1 MKKIFYLP
9 VLALLF
15 ASCELKELPKSEAT
29 EEDIF
34 GSEKGLKNYSNSFYR
49 NITSGSDAYK
59 GDAMADY
66 AAVNRVN
73 DFMVEGAYNKEV
85 EELKGLWTWTAL
97 RNINQMIAKC
107 TSPNLSDKV
116 KNNYIGL
123 ARFFRAWFYYEK
135 VVRFGDVP
143 WVDHPLTV
151 DETDILKAPRD
162 SREVVMKHIMEDL
175 DFAYENITDAPGD
188 GTTVNKWTAL
198 GLKTRIAL
206 FEGTFR
212 KYHQLNLPT
221 KPETF
226 FQYAV
231 DAGKILME
239 TGPYR
244 LHIAADPKISQ
255 RELFISEQPM
265 KDEVML
271 AVAFSKNQAL
281 MNDANWWW
289 TSATY
294 GPRLSLVRPFI
305 NTILNADGSPYTD
318 RPNYEKEEFYDEC
331 QNRDLRLAQLIRTP
345 GYKRGGKAAPPNF
358 ASYTYTG
365 YQPIKYALDDPY
377 YDNGGF
383 NTNALPLMRYAEVLL
398 NYAEAKQELGTFN
411 DGDWSKTVGA
421 LRARAGISGGAN
433 VLPAKVD
440 TYLKNTFFPGISN
453 PVLLEIRRERQVE
466 LALEG
471 FRFNDLKRWK
481 TGELMAK
488 LQWTG
493 IYIPALEKPMDLDR
507 DGTPDVLFYDASRPE
522 PTVEGVTKVKLG
534 GAKNSQTMT
543 ADNHLQWGMTMNRK
557 WYDDGKQYLYPIP
570 SSALVLN
577 NQLGQNQGWEK

>member
-73 DFMVEGAYNKEV
+73 DFIIEGAYSKEV
-85 EELKGLWTWTAL
+85 EELKGLWTWTTL

-175 DFAYENITDAPGD
+175 DFAYEHITDAPGD
-188 GTTVNKWTAL
+188 GTTVNKWTTL

-318 RPNYEKEEFYDEC
+318 RPNYEREEFYDEC

-345 GYKRGGKAAPPNF
+345 GYKRAGKAAPPNF

-411 DGDWSKTVGA
+411 DVDWSKTVGT
-421 LRARAGISGGAN
+421 LRARAGISDGTN
-433 VLPAKVD
+433 VLPTKVD

-453 PVLLEIRRERQVE
+453 PVMLEIRRERQVE

-507 DGTPDVLFYDASRPE
+507 DGTPDVLFYDASKPE
-522 PTVEGVTKVKLG
+522 PTVQGVTKVKLG
-534 GAKNSQTMT
+534 GDKNSQTIT
-543 ADNHLQWGMTMNRK
+543 TDNHLQWGKTMSRK
-557 WYDDGKQYLYPIP
+557 WYDNDRQYLYPIP

-577 NQLGQNQGWEK
+577 GKLEQNPGWE

>member
-1 MKKIFYLP
+1 MKKIVYLSI
-9 VLALLF
+9 LALLF
-15 ASCELKELPKSEAT
+15 TSCELNELPKSEAT

-34 GSEKGLKNYSNSFYR
+34 GTEKGLKNYSNSFYR
-49 NITSGSDAYK
+49 NITSGNDAYK

-66 AAVNRVN
+66 AAVNSLN
-73 DFMVEGAYNKEV
+73 NFITEGAYNREV
-85 EELKGLWTWTAL
+85 EELKSLWTWTTL

-107 TSPNLSDKV
+107 TSPNLSDPV

-143 WVDHPLTV
+143 WVDHPLAV
-151 DETDILKAPRD
+151 DEEAILKAPRD

-212 KYHQLNLPT
+212 KYHHLTLAT

-226 FQYAV
+226 FQYVV

-244 LHIAADPKISQ
+244 LHVASDPKISQ

-305 NTILNADGSPYTD
+305 NTILNADGSSYTD
-318 RPNYEKEEFYDEC
+318 RPNYEREEFYEEC

-345 GYKRGGKAAPPNF
+345 GYKRAGKAAPPNF

-398 NYAEAKQELGTFN
+398 NYAEAKKELGTFN
-411 DGDWSKTVGA
+411 DTDWSKTIGA
-421 LRARAGISGGAN
+421 LRTRAGISGGAN
-433 VLPAKVD
+433 VLPTKVD
-440 TYLKNTFFPGISN
+440 TYLKNTFFPDISD

-481 TGELMAK
+481 RGELMAN
-488 LQWTG
+488 LQWKG

-522 PTVEGVTKVKLG
+522 PAVQGVTKVKLG
-534 GAKNSQTMT
+534 GEKNSQTMT
-543 ADNHLQWGMTMNRK
+543 TDNHLQWGKAMSRK
-557 WYDDGKQYLYPIP
+557 WDDNGKQYLYPIP

-577 NQLGQNQGWEK
+577 DKLGQNPGWE

>member
-9 VLALLF
+9 MLALLF
-15 ASCELKELPKSEAT
+15 ASCELNELPKSEAT

-34 GSEKGLKNYSNSFYR
+34 GTEKGLKNYSNSFYR
-49 NITSGSDAYK
+49 NITSGNDAYK

-66 AAVNRVN
+66 AAVNN
-73 DFMVEGAYNKEV
+73 LNNFISQGAYSREV
-85 EELKGLWTWTAL
+85 DELKGLWTWSTL

-123 ARFFRAWFYYEK
+123 ARFFRAWFYYDK

-143 WVDHPLTV
+143 WVDHPLAVT
-151 DETDILKAPRD
+151 EEEILKGPRD
-162 SREVVMKHIMEDL
+162 SRELVMKHIMEDL
-175 DFAYENITDAPGD
+175 DFAYQNISDAPGD

-206 FEGTFR
+206 FEGSFR
-212 KYHQLNLPT
+212 KYHHLSLAT
-221 KPETF
+221 RPEVF

-239 TGPYR
+239 SGPYR
-244 LHIAADPKISQ
+244 LHVASDPKISQ
-255 RELFISEQPM
+255 RELFTSEQPV
-265 KDEVML
+265 KEEVML

-305 NTILNADGSPYTD
+305 NTILNSDGSAYTD
-318 RPNYEKEEFYDEC
+318 RPNFEKEEFYEEC

-345 GYKRGGKAAPPNF
+345 GYKRAGKAAPPNF

-398 NYAEAKQELGTFN
+398 NYAEAQRELGNFN
-411 DGDWSKTVGA
+411 DSDWSKTIGA
-421 LRARAGISGGAN
+421 LRTRAGISGAAN
-433 VLPAKVD
+433 TLPTKVD
-440 TYLKNTFFPGISN
+440 SYLKNTFFPGISD

-481 TGELMAK
+481 SGELMAK
-488 LQWTG
+488 LAWTG
-493 IYIPALEKPMDLDR
+493 IYIPALDKALDLDH
-507 DGTPDVLFYDASRPE
+507 DGTADVLFYDGNKPE
-522 PTVEGVTKVKLG
+522 PNVQGVTKVKVG

-543 ADNHLQWGMTMNRK
+543 ADNHLEWGKTMSRM
-557 WYDDGKQYLYPIP
+557 WYEDDKQYFYPIP

-577 NQLGQNQGWEK
+577 NKLGQNPGW

>member
-9 VLALLF
+9 VLVLLF

-73 DFMVEGAYNKEV
+73 DFMVEGAYSKEV

-345 GYKRGGKAAPPNF
+345 GYKRAGKAAPPNF

-365 YQPIKYALDDPY
+365 YQPIKYTLDDPY

>member
-9 VLALLF
+9 MLALLF
-15 ASCELKELPKSEAT
+15 ASCELNELPKSEAT

-34 GSEKGLKNYSNSFYR
+34 GTEKGLKNYSNSFYR
-49 NITSGSDAYK
+49 NITSGNDAYK

-66 AAVNRVN
+66 AAVNN
-73 DFMVEGAYNKEV
+73 LNNFISQGAYSKEV
-85 EELKGLWTWTAL
+85 DELKGLWTWSTL

-123 ARFFRAWFYYEK
+123 ARFFRAWFYYDK

-143 WVDHPLTV
+143 WVDHPLAVT
-151 DETDILKAPRD
+151 EEEILKGPRD
-162 SREVVMKHIMEDL
+162 SRELVMKHIMEDL
-175 DFAYENITDAPGD
+175 DFAYQNISDAPGD

-206 FEGTFR
+206 FEGSFR
-212 KYHQLNLPT
+212 KYHHLSLAT
-221 KPETF
+221 RPEVF

-239 TGPYR
+239 SGPYR
-244 LHIAADPKISQ
+244 LHVASDPKISQ
-255 RELFISEQPM
+255 RELFTSEQPV
-265 KDEVML
+265 KEEVML

-305 NTILNADGSPYTD
+305 NTILNSDGSAYTD
-318 RPNYEKEEFYDEC
+318 RPNFEKEEFYEEC

-345 GYKRGGKAAPPNF
+345 GYKRAGKAAPPNF

-383 NTNALPLMRYAEVLL
+383 NTNALPLMRFAEVLL
-398 NYAEAKQELGTFN
+398 NYAEAKRELGNFN
-411 DGDWSKTVGA
+411 DSDWSKTIGA
-421 LRARAGISGGAN
+421 LRTRAGISGAAN
-433 VLPAKVD
+433 TLPTKVD
-440 TYLKNTFFPGISN
+440 TYLKNTFFPGISD

-481 TGELMAK
+481 SGELMAK
-488 LQWTG
+488 LAWTG
-493 IYIPALEKPMDLDR
+493 IYIPALDKALDLDH
-507 DGTPDVLFYDASRPE
+507 DGTADVLFYDGNKPE
-522 PTVEGVTKVKLG
+522 PNIQGVTKVKVG

-543 ADNHLQWGMTMNRK
+543 ANNHLEWGKTMSRM
-557 WYDDGKQYLYPIP
+557 WYEDDKQYFYPIP

-577 NQLGQNQGWEK
+577 NKLGQNPGW

>member
-440 TYLKNTFFPGISN
+440 TYLKKTFFPGISN

>member
-9 VLALLF
+9 MLALLF
-15 ASCELKELPKSEAT
+15 SACELNELPKSEAT

-49 NITSGSDAYK
+49 DITSGNDAYK

-73 DFMVEGAYNKEV
+73 DFIIDGAYSREV
-85 EELKGLWTWTAL
+85 DEVKNLWKWTAL

-107 TSPNLSDKV
+107 TRANVSDKV

-143 WVDHPLTV
+143 WVDHPLAV
-151 DETDILKAPRD
+151 DELDILKAPRD

-175 DFAYENITDAPGD
+175 DFAYQNITDAPGD

-212 KYHQLNLPT
+212 KYQGLSLAT
-221 KPETF
+221 APEYF
-226 FQYAV
+226 FQLAV

-239 TGPYR
+239 NGPYS
-244 LHIAADPKISQ
+244 LYQGSSLKSAQ
-255 RELFISEQPM
+255 RELFTSEQPV
-265 KDEVML
+265 KQEVIL

-305 NTILNADGSPYTD
+305 NTILNADGTPYTD
-318 RPNYEKEEFYDEC
+318 RSNFEQQEFYDEC

-345 GYKRGGKAAPPNF
+345 GYKRAGKAAPPNF

-365 YQPIKYALDDPY
+365 YQPIKYAMDDPY
-377 YDNGGF
+377 YDNGAF

-398 NYAEAKQELGTFN
+398 NYAEAKQELGTMT
-411 DGDWSKTVGA
+411 DADWAKTVGA
-421 LRARAGISGGAN
+421 LRARAGITNGVN
-433 VLPAKVD
+433 TLPTKVD
-440 TYLKNTFFPGISN
+440 SYLKNTFFPTISN

-481 TGELMAK
+481 SGSLLAK
-488 LQWTG
+488 LPWAG
-493 IYIPALEKPMDLDR
+493 IYIPALNTPIDLDR
-507 DGTPDVLFYDASRPE
+507 DGTADVAFYDKTKDTPKIS
-522 PTVEGVTKVKLG
+522 GVTLIGLG
-534 GAKNSQTMT
+534 GANNAQTIT
-543 ADNHLQWGMTMNRK
+543 SGNLLQWGQSMNRT
-557 WYDDGKQYLYPIP
+557 WYDNGKQYLYPIP
-570 SSALVLN
+570 SSAIVLN
-577 NQLGQNQGWEK
+577 NQLGQNQGW